1 MQYASEVQRHN
12 SLEALISRLKRQEKL
27 HSMMMQARASAD
39 DGDEDEDDQHRTG
52 SLEASIRL
60 LERQEKLHAENMQA
74 RASAEAAASERVQAV
89 QHTALP
95 EKVASF
101 EAWANGA
108 TYTRKRASE
117 VVPMLRSGEDRDVA
131 RQSGAGRAKHESRVV
146 LHMSSEESE
155 AVESQTAAARAW
167 AEKISKVTEAG
178 GDLDAALRHA
188 DGSMSGYKATRDRKR
203 LSSQQQ
209 TTWQDTPESS
219 VAHVAHVV
227 TEDKGSVTGSDQQ
240 PTEQYQGHTLESASG
255 SAIHGRELKVE
266 RHRLRFQENAR
277 KEEEEVADAAK
288 ARAWAEV

>member
-155 AVESQTAAARAW
+155 AVESRTAAARAW

-178 GDLDAALRHA
+178 GDLEAALRRA
-188 DGSMSGYKATRDRKR
+188 DGSMSGYKATRAGGV
-203 LSSQQQ
+203 
-209 TTWQDTPESS
+209 TWQDTPES
-219 VAHVAHVV
+219 HVAHVV
-227 TEDKGSVTGSDQQ
+227 TEDKGSDQQ